1 MELES
6 LLCYCDIVYHM
17 TQLTIAIEMQI
28 EGEYKVI
35 KCSDEWHKKVVSD
48 KAQSYNSIRE

>member
-48 KAQSYNSIRE
+48 KAQIKLQQH